1 MSVNQQIRNTPD
13 KNGIT
18 VWGFLK
24 LLAKKAHWLLIA
36 GLAAGLGVY
45 FVVAVPV
52 SYTHLTLPTI
62 WHV

>member
-24 LLAKKAHWLLIA
+24 LLAKK
-36 GLAAGLGVY
+36 
-45 FVVAVPV
+45 
-52 SYTHLTLPTI
+52 PTGC
-62 WHV
+62 